1 MIHNTGMAGNV
12 SNMTFY
18 ERFEGRRNV
27 EQETT
32 RISPS

>member
-1 MIHNTGMAGNV
+1 MIHNTGMAGNI

-18 ERFEGRRNV
+18 ERFEERCNV
-27 EQETT
+27 EQETA